1 MEKPEPFKIS
11 EFEQQRL
18 ANIAQRQHLL
28 KQLALDA
35 RQAGVGPQP
44 KPTGRPANS
53 HKKKPAAKKIKEEV
67 LPKRTSSR
75 LAGLTA
81 DSEVAKR
88 KAEDEYVAVQE
99 AQKAKRQRFSGDLD
113 LSDAVVAG
121 KEWNKSKNFLVDV
134 VSRGAQPYNR
144 TFGETE
150 VKETTDKELRS
161 LREKMSNL
169 QLYEGFEPNRI
180 KITPERIYSLGFHPE
195 SSKPL
200 VFAGDKLGNLG
211 IFDGSQ
217 QNPQATKSETRVKQE
232 EQDEEDDDD
241 DEAEPNITSFHL
253 HTRTISSF
261 QFSPLNPSHL
271 YTSSYDSSLRLLDL
285 SKSTSTEIYAPD
297 DASLDEPLSGV
308 EVDPQN
314 PHMLYFSR
322 LDGHVG
328 RTDTRSKDTSIF
340 QLSEKKIGGFSL
352 HPGNP
357 HFVATASLDRYMRVW
372 DLRKLNGKKKSQLPA
387 LVGEHES
394 RLSVSHAAFNSA
406 GQVATASYD
415 DTIKI
420 HTFEGMGGW
429 KPGHMLGDDEMK
441 PSTVV
446 RHNNQTG
453 RWVTMYVHSFLL
465 HSLIQ
470 HFFNWVS
477 HAETCCSLRAQWQLH
492 PADGVQRFCIGNMN
506 RFVDIYTSKGEQLAQ
521 LGSDNITAVPAV
533 AQFHPTND
541 WVAAGTASG
550 KLCLWM

>member
-1 MEKPEPFKIS
+1 MAKKEPVEIS
-11 EFEQQRL
+11 EYEQQRQ
-18 ANIAQRQHLL
+18 ANIAQRNNLL

-35 RQAGVGPQP
+35 RQAGLGPQP
-44 KPTGRPANS
+44 THKPQNKPTS
-53 HKKKPAAKKIKEEV
+53 THKRKPAVKKVKEEV

-75 LAGLTA
+75 LAGLVA

-99 AQKAKRQRFSGDLD
+99 AQRAKRQRFSGDLN

-121 KEWNKSKNFLVDV
+121 KDWDKSENFLVDV

-169 QLYEGFEPNRI
+169 ELYEGFEPNRI

-195 SSKPL
+195 ASKPL

-217 QNPQATKSETRVKQE
+217 QGTPAKSEKKVKQE
-232 EQDEEDDDD
+232 DQDEDDASED
-241 DEAEPNITSFHL
+241 EGEPNITSFHL

-285 SKSTSTEIYAPD
+285 TKSTSTEIYAPE
-297 DASLDEPLSGV
+297 DAGLDEPLSGV

-328 RTDTRSKDTSIF
+328 RTDTRSKDTSIY

-357 HFVATASLDRYMRVW
+357 HFVATASLDRFMRIW
-372 DLRKLNGKKKSQLPA
+372 DLRKLGGRQGAQIPA

-429 KPGHMLGDDEMK
+429 KAGNKLGEKEME
-441 PSTVV
+441 PSAII

-453 RWVTMYVHSFLL
+453 RWVTMWVFLL
-465 HSLIQ
+465 GYLK
-470 HFFNWVS
+470 
-477 HAETCCSLRAQWQLH
+477 CSLR
-492 PADGVQRFCIGNMN
+492 
-506 RFVDIYTSKGEQLAQ
+506 
-521 LGSDNITAVPAV
+521 
-533 AQFHPTND
+533 
-541 WVAAGTASG
+541 
-550 KLCLWM
+550 